1 MDQRLPQHFDLNLK
15 ECFHLNNPDP
25 HITHRC
31 GAWLACG
38 CMCLWN
44 TSDTQTETLNDLIAR
59 NSGNLWVN
67 DPSCVSIYCDWSKL
81 WSLRNVRLKK
91 GRREGGKGYESRWGE
106 EKIILLQPFAH
117 FHSPLSGTE
126 IHSQQLTERDA
137 WKTRKQGPVIREE
150 TLDRKWF
157 PAVGLRDS
165 NTWFILQQPSFHWPF
180 TYSNSSFPQFKSGY
194 TFEEILVFGRARSE
208 STGVFQKTY
217 ICTRTFLICFFKGHF
232 LKLFSWIVVLN

>member
-25 HITHRC
+25 HIAHRC

-38 CMCLWN
+38 YMCLWN

-91 GRREGGKGYESRWGE
+91 GRKEGGKGQIWIEMRRRENNSFTAFCTLPLTLIWDGDTQPTTYRKRSSKD
-106 EKIILLQPFAH
+106 EKTRPCDQRGD
-117 FHSPLSGTE
+117 SGQE
-126 IHSQQLTERDA
+126 VVSSCWPPWQQHLIHSATTILSLTFD
-137 WKTRKQGPVIREE
+137 
-150 TLDRKWF
+150 
-157 PAVGLRDS
+157 
-165 NTWFILQQPSFHWPF
+165 LQ
-180 TYSNSSFPQFKSGY
+180 
-194 TFEEILVFGRARSE
+194 
-208 STGVFQKTY
+208 
-217 ICTRTFLICFFKGHF
+217 
-232 LKLFSWIVVLN
+232 